1 MYIFKRHIHATYEAP
16 YIWCVSAFQRYRK
29 PLPMSKTF
37 IIDALRLHLKA
48 RNITYKELA
57 DAIGLSEVSVKRLFT
72 GGDCGLERLEQICQY
87 LHLEFADL
95 FKTTPRK
102 RKLITRLNLA
112 QEEEFAQDKKLL
124 MVAVCALNHWP
135 VADIHKHLQLT
146 RGQVQALL
154 KRLDDMGF
162 LEVQASDRYR
172 LLVASSF
179 GWISSGPIMRMV
191 RSFSDDFFNDGFDGD
206 GEILR
211 IMNMRVSRKAQEQL
225 KARLEQIALE
235 YEDQARADSHLPLED
250 RPPLSVCIAV
260 RTWVPKFMSDLYR
273 LEASPKQA
281 MKGKADKK
289 APAKPVKKLIKT
301 STKSE

>member
-1 MYIFKRHIHATYEAP
+1 
-16 YIWCVSAFQRYRK
+16 
-29 PLPMSKTF
+29 MSKTY

-57 DAIGLSEVSVKRLFT
+57 QAIGLSEVSVKRLFS
-72 GGDCGLERLEQICQY
+72 GGDCGLDRLEQICQY
-87 LHLEFADL
+87 LHLEFSDL
-95 FKTTPRK
+95 FKITPRK
-102 RKLITRLNLA
+102 RKLITRLSLA
-112 QEEEFAQDKKLL
+112 QEQEFAKDQKLL

-135 VADIHKHLQLT
+135 LADIHKHLQFT
-146 RGQVQALL
+146 RGQVQELL

-179 GWISSGPIMRMV
+179 GWISGGPIMQMV
-191 RSFSDDFFNDGFDGD
+191 QSVSDDFFNDRFEGN

-211 IMNMRVSRKAQEQL
+211 IMNMRVSRNAQEQL

-235 YEDQARADSHLPLED
+235 YEDQARADAHLPLQD

-260 RTWVPKFMSDLYR
+260 RTWVPKFMRDLYR
-273 LEASPKQA
+273 LQAQPKPPSTSTQTAKASKTRQKPRQP
-281 MKGKADKK
+281 
-289 APAKPVKKLIKT
+289 PAKKQVKP
-301 STKSE
+301 STKPE

>member
-1 MYIFKRHIHATYEAP
+1 
-16 YIWCVSAFQRYRK
+16 
-29 PLPMSKTF
+29 MSKTYIF
-37 IIDALRLHLKA
+37 DALRLHLKA

-57 DAIGLSEVSVKRLFT
+57 HAIGLSEISVKRLFT

-87 LHLEFADL
+87 LHLEFSDL
-95 FKTTPRK
+95 FKATPRK

-112 QEEEFAQDKKLL
+112 QEEEFAKDKKLL

-146 RGQVQALL
+146 RCQVQELL

-179 GWISSGPIMRMV
+179 GWISGGPIMQMV
-191 RSFSDDFFNDGFDGD
+191 QSVSDDFFNDGFDGE

-235 YEDQARADSHLPLED
+235 YEDQARADSHLPLQD

-260 RTWVPKFMSDLYR
+260 RTWVPKFMRDLYR
-273 LEASPKQA
+273 LEASAKQPV
-281 MKGKADKK
+281 KVKAEKK
-289 APAKPVKKLIKT
+289 PPAKPVKKLSQS
-301 STKSE
+301 STKPE

>member
-1 MYIFKRHIHATYEAP
+1 
-16 YIWCVSAFQRYRK
+16 
-29 PLPMSKTF
+29 MSKTF

-112 QEEEFAQDKKLL
+112 QEEELAQDKKLL
-124 MVAVCALNHWP
+124 MVAVCALNHWQ

-146 RGQVQALL
+146 RSQVQELL
-154 KRLDDMGF
+154 KRLDGTGF

-179 GWISSGPIMRMV
+179 GWISGGPIMQMV
-191 RSFSDDFFNDGFDGD
+191 QSVSDEFFNDAFDGD
-206 GEILR
+206 GEILK

-225 KARLEQIALE
+225 KARLEQIAVE
-235 YEDQARADSHLPLED
+235 YEDQARADAHLPLQD

-260 RTWVPKFMSDLYR
+260 RTWVPKFMRDLYR
-273 LEASPKQA
+273 LEARTKLPA
-281 MKGKADKK
+281 MGKGY
-289 APAKPVKKLIKT
+289 
-301 STKSE
+301 KSA

>member
-1 MYIFKRHIHATYEAP
+1 MIARVGQAFINLHRKRL
-16 YIWCVSAFQRYRK
+16 R
-29 PLPMSKTF
+29 MSKTYV
-37 IIDALRLHLKA
+37 IDTLRLHLKA

-57 DAIGLSEVSVKRLFT
+57 DAIGLSEISIKRLFT
-72 GGDCGLERLEQICQY
+72 GGDCGLDRLEQICQY
-87 LHLEFADL
+87 LHLEFSDL

-102 RKLITRLNLA
+102 RKLITRLSLA

-124 MVAVCALNHWP
+124 MVAVCVLNHWA

-146 RGQVQALL
+146 RGQVQTLL

-179 GWISSGPIMRMV
+179 GWISGGPIMQMV
-191 RSFSDDFFNDGFDGD
+191 RSFSDDFFNDAFEGD

-211 IMNMRVSRKAQEQL
+211 IMNVRVSPKAQQQL
-225 KARLEQIALE
+225 TARLEQIALE
-235 YEDQARADSHLPLED
+235 YEDQARADSYLPLED

-273 LEASPKQA
+273 LEEKPKQKFKQA
-281 MKGKADKK
+281 AKEKATRKV
-289 APAKPVKKLIKT
+289 PAKTVKKSIKRT
-301 STKSE
+301 LKPK

>member
-1 MYIFKRHIHATYEAP
+1 
-16 YIWCVSAFQRYRK
+16 
-29 PLPMSKTF
+29 MSKTY

-57 DAIGLSEVSVKRLFT
+57 QAIGLSEVSVKRLFT
-72 GGDCGLERLEQICQY
+72 GGDCGLDRLEQICQY
-87 LHLEFADL
+87 LHLEFSDL
-95 FKTTPRK
+95 FKITPRK
-102 RKLITRLNLA
+102 RKLITRLSLA
-112 QEEEFAQDKKLL
+112 QEQEFAKDQKLL

-135 VADIHKHLQLT
+135 LADIHKHLQFT
-146 RGQVQALL
+146 RGQVQELL

-179 GWISSGPIMRMV
+179 GWISGGPIMQMV
-191 RSFSDDFFNDGFDGD
+191 QSVSDDFFNDRFEGN

-211 IMNMRVSRKAQEQL
+211 IMNMRVSRNAQEQL

-235 YEDQARADSHLPLED
+235 YEDQARADAHLPLQD

-260 RTWVPKFMSDLYR
+260 RTWVPKFMRDLYR
-273 LEASPKQA
+273 LQAQPKLPSTGTQSAKASKTRPKPPQPPA
-281 MKGKADKK
+281 QKQTKRS
-289 APAKPVKKLIKT
+289 AKP
-301 STKSE
+301 E

>member
-1 MYIFKRHIHATYEAP
+1 
-16 YIWCVSAFQRYRK
+16 
-29 PLPMSKTF
+29 MSKSY

-57 DAIGLSEVSVKRLFT
+57 HAIGLSEVSVKRLFT
-72 GGDCGLERLEQICQY
+72 GGDCGLDRLEQICQY
-87 LHLEFADL
+87 LHLEFSDL

-102 RKLITRLNLA
+102 RKLIRHLSLA
-112 QEEEFAQDKKLL
+112 QEKEFAQDPKLL
-124 MVAVCALNHWP
+124 MAAVCALTHWP

-146 RGQVQALL
+146 RSQVQVLL

-179 GWISSGPIMRMV
+179 SWISGGPIMQMV
-191 RSFSDDFFNDGFDGD
+191 QSVSDDFFSDGFDGA

-211 IMNMRVSRKAQEQL
+211 IMNMRVSRQAQEQL

-235 YEDQARADSHLPLED
+235 YEDQARADSHLPLEE

-260 RTWVPKFMSDLYR
+260 RTWVPKFMRDLYR
-273 LEASPKQA
+273 LEPRAKSEPKTSPKA
-281 MKGKADKK
+281 AD
-289 APAKPVKKLIKT
+289 VI
-301 STKSE
+301 TKRSLKRSLNPD

>member
-1 MYIFKRHIHATYEAP
+1 
-16 YIWCVSAFQRYRK
+16 
-29 PLPMSKTF
+29 MSKTY

-48 RNITYKELA
+48 RNITYKELGQ
-57 DAIGLSEVSVKRLFT
+57 AIGLSEPSIKRLFT
-72 GGDCGLERLEQICQY
+72 GGDCGLDRLEQICRY
-87 LHLEFADL
+87 LHLEFSDL

-102 RKLITRLNLA
+102 RKLIRHLSLA
-112 QEEEFAQDKKLL
+112 QEQEFAQDHKLL
-124 MVAVCALNHWP
+124 MVAVCALTHWP

-146 RGQVQALL
+146 RTQVQQLL

-179 GWISSGPIMRMV
+179 GWISGGPIMQMV
-191 RSFSDDFFNDGFDGD
+191 QSVSDDFFNDGFDGE

-225 KARLEQIALE
+225 KARLEQVALE
-235 YEDQARADSHLPLED
+235 YEDQARADAHLPLEE

-260 RTWVPKFMSDLYR
+260 RTWVPKFMRDLYR
-273 LEASPKQA
+273 LELR
-281 MKGKADKK
+281 
-289 APAKPVKKLIKT
+289 AKPGKKLEASASQKLKKQLDKPIKRA
-301 STKSE
+301 TKSE

>member
-1 MYIFKRHIHATYEAP
+1 
-16 YIWCVSAFQRYRK
+16 
-29 PLPMSKTF
+29 MSKTY

-48 RNITYKELA
+48 RNVTYKELA
-57 DAIGLSEVSVKRLFT
+57 QAIELSEVSVKRLFA
-72 GGDCGLERLEQICQY
+72 GGDCGLQRLEQICQY

-102 RKLITRLNLA
+102 RKLITRLRLE
-112 QEEEFAQDKKLL
+112 QEQEFAQDKKLL

-135 VADIHKHLQLT
+135 VADIHKHLKFT

-162 LEVQASDRYR
+162 LEVQACDRYR

-179 GWISSGPIMRMV
+179 GWISGGPIMQMV
-191 RSFSDDFFNDGFDGD
+191 QSVSDDFFHDRFEGN

-211 IMNMRVSRKAQEQL
+211 IMNMRVSRKAQEKL
-225 KARLEQIALE
+225 KARLEHIALE
-235 YEDQARADSHLPLED
+235 YEDQARADAHLPLID

-260 RTWVPKFMSDLYR
+260 RTWAPKFMRDLYR
-273 LEASPKQA
+273 LNTDDEHPTKQR
-281 MKGKADKK
+281 MQ
-289 APAKPVKKLIKT
+289 
-301 STKSE
+301 EN

>member
-1 MYIFKRHIHATYEAP
+1 
-16 YIWCVSAFQRYRK
+16 
-29 PLPMSKTF
+29 MSKTY

-57 DAIGLSEVSVKRLFT
+57 QAIGLSEVSVKRLFT
-72 GGDCGLERLEQICQY
+72 GGDCGLDRLEQICQY
-87 LHLEFADL
+87 LHLEFSDL
-95 FKTTPRK
+95 FKITPRK
-102 RKLITRLNLA
+102 RKLITRLSLA
-112 QEEEFAQDKKLL
+112 QEQEFAKDQKLL

-135 VADIHKHLQLT
+135 LADIHKHLQFT
-146 RGQVQALL
+146 RSQVQELL

-179 GWISSGPIMRMV
+179 GWISGGPIMQMV
-191 RSFSDDFFNDGFDGD
+191 QSVSDDFFNDRFEGN

-211 IMNMRVSRKAQEQL
+211 IMNMRVSRNAQEQL

-235 YEDQARADSHLPLED
+235 YEDQARADAHLPLQD

-260 RTWVPKFMSDLYR
+260 RTWVPKFMRDLYR
-273 LEASPKQA
+273 LQAQPKPPSTSTQAAKASKTRPKPPQPPAQKQA
-281 MKGKADKK
+281 KRS
-289 APAKPVKKLIKT
+289 AKP
-301 STKSE
+301 E

>member
-1 MYIFKRHIHATYEAP
+1 VSKTYIF
-16 YIWCVSAFQRYRK
+16 
-29 PLPMSKTF
+29 
-37 IIDALRLHLKA
+37 DALRLHLKA

-57 DAIGLSEVSVKRLFT
+57 HAIGLSEPSIKRLFS
-72 GGDCGLERLEQICQY
+72 GGDCGIDRLEQICKY

-102 RKLITRLNLA
+102 RKLINRLSLA
-112 QEEEFAQDKKLL
+112 QEHEFAQDKKLL
-124 MVAVCALNHWP
+124 MIAVCAPNHWR
-135 VADIHKHLQLT
+135 VADMHKYLQFT
-146 RGQVQALL
+146 GSQVQDLL

-179 GWISSGPIMRMV
+179 GWISGGPIMQMV
-191 RSFSDDFFNDGFDGD
+191 QSVSDDFFNGGFEGN

-235 YEDQARADSHLPLED
+235 YEDQARADAQLPLEE

-260 RTWVPKFMSDLYR
+260 RTWVPKFMRDLYR
-273 LEASPKQA
+273 LELR
-281 MKGKADKK
+281 
-289 APAKPVKKLIKT
+289 AKPGRKPEISVRKQTQKQSSKPTKRSI
-301 STKSE
+301 KSE

>member
-1 MYIFKRHIHATYEAP
+1 
-16 YIWCVSAFQRYRK
+16 
-29 PLPMSKTF
+29 MSKTY

-48 RNITYKELA
+48 RNITYKELGQ
-57 DAIGLSEVSVKRLFT
+57 AIGLSEVSIKRLFT
-72 GGDCGLERLEQICQY
+72 GGDCGLDRLEQICRY

-102 RKLITRLNLA
+102 RKLIRHLSLA
-112 QEEEFAQDKKLL
+112 QEQEFAQDHKLL
-124 MVAVCALNHWP
+124 MVAVCALTHWP

-146 RGQVQALL
+146 RTQVQQLL

-179 GWISSGPIMRMV
+179 GWISGGPIMQMV
-191 RSFSDDFFNDGFDGD
+191 QSVSDDFFNDGFDGD

-225 KARLEQIALE
+225 KARLEQVALE
-235 YEDQARADSHLPLED
+235 YEDQARADAHLPLED

-260 RTWVPKFMSDLYR
+260 RTWVPKFMRDLYR
-273 LEASPKQA
+273 LELRAKPSRKPEALAPKQL
-281 MKGKADKK
+281 KKQLDK
-289 APAKPVKKLIKT
+289 PIKR

>member
-1 MYIFKRHIHATYEAP
+1 
-16 YIWCVSAFQRYRK
+16 
-29 PLPMSKTF
+29 MSKIY

-57 DAIGLSEVSVKRLFT
+57 HAIGLSEISVKRLFA
-72 GGDCGLERLEQICQY
+72 GGDCGLDRLEQICQH

-102 RKLITRLNLA
+102 RKLITHLSFE
-112 QEEEFAQDKKLL
+112 QEQEFAQHKKLL
-124 MVAVCALNHWP
+124 MVAVCAINHWQ
-135 VADIHKHLQLT
+135 VADMHKHLQFT
-146 RGQVQALL
+146 RSQVQTLL

-162 LEVQASDRYR
+162 LELQTSGRYR

-179 GWISSGPIMRMV
+179 GWISGGPIMQMV
-191 RSFSDDFFNDGFDGD
+191 QSVSDDFFHDRFEGN

-211 IMNMRVSRKAQEQL
+211 IMNMRVSRKAQVQL

-235 YEDQARADSHLPLED
+235 YEDQARADAHLPLED

-260 RTWVPKFMSDLYR
+260 RTWIPKFMQDLYR
-273 LEASPKQA
+273 LEVTENHSDEQQA
-281 MKGKADKK
+281 
-289 APAKPVKKLIKT
+289 AK
-301 STKSE
+301 

>member
-1 MYIFKRHIHATYEAP
+1 
-16 YIWCVSAFQRYRK
+16 
-29 PLPMSKTF
+29 MSKTY

-57 DAIGLSEVSVKRLFT
+57 QAIGLSEVSVKRLFT
-72 GGDCGLERLEQICQY
+72 GGDCGLDRLEQICQY
-87 LHLEFADL
+87 LHLEFRDL

-102 RKLITRLNLA
+102 RKLITRLSLA
-112 QEEEFAQDKKLL
+112 QEHEFANDQKLL

-135 VADIHKHLQLT
+135 VADIHKHLQFT
-146 RGQVQALL
+146 RNQVQALL

-162 LEVQASDRYR
+162 LEVQASDRYQ

-179 GWISSGPIMRMV
+179 GWISGGPIMQMV
-191 RSFSDDFFNDGFDGD
+191 QSVSDDFFNDGFEGN
-206 GEILR
+206 GEILK

-235 YEDQARADSHLPLED
+235 YEDQARADAHLPLEE

-260 RTWVPKFMSDLYR
+260 RTWVPKFMRDLYR
-273 LEASPKQA
+273 LEARTKQTS
-281 MKGKADKK
+281 KGKADKSASK
-289 APAKPVKKLIKT
+289 ITPKTAYKPVKKLSKP
-301 STKSE
+301 SAKPE

>member
-1 MYIFKRHIHATYEAP
+1 
-16 YIWCVSAFQRYRK
+16 V
-29 PLPMSKTF
+29 SKTY

-48 RNITYKELA
+48 RNITYKELGQ
-57 DAIGLSEVSVKRLFT
+57 AIGLSEVSIKRLFT
-72 GGDCGLERLEQICQY
+72 GGDCGLDRLEQICRY

-102 RKLITRLNLA
+102 RKLIRHLSLA
-112 QEEEFAQDKKLL
+112 QEQEFAQDHKLL
-124 MVAVCALNHWP
+124 MVAVCALTHWP

-146 RGQVQALL
+146 RTQVQQLL

-179 GWISSGPIMRMV
+179 GWISGGPIMQMV
-191 RSFSDDFFNDGFDGD
+191 QSVSDDFFNDGFDGD

-225 KARLEQIALE
+225 KARLEQVALE
-235 YEDQARADSHLPLED
+235 YEDQARADAHLPLED

-260 RTWVPKFMSDLYR
+260 RTWVPKFMRDLYR
-273 LEASPKQA
+273 LELRAKPSRKPEALAPKQL
-281 MKGKADKK
+281 KKQLDK
-289 APAKPVKKLIKT
+289 PIKR

>member
-1 MYIFKRHIHATYEAP
+1 
-16 YIWCVSAFQRYRK
+16 
-29 PLPMSKTF
+29 MSKTY

-57 DAIGLSEVSVKRLFT
+57 QAIGLSEVSVKRLFT
-72 GGDCGLERLEQICQY
+72 GGDCGLDRLEQICQY
-87 LHLEFADL
+87 LHLEFSDL
-95 FKTTPRK
+95 FKITPRK
-102 RKLITRLNLA
+102 RKLITRLSLA
-112 QEEEFAQDKKLL
+112 QEQEFAKDQKLL

-135 VADIHKHLQLT
+135 LADIHKHLQFT
-146 RGQVQALL
+146 RSQVQELL

-179 GWISSGPIMRMV
+179 GWISGGPIMQMV
-191 RSFSDDFFNDGFDGD
+191 QSVSDDFFNDRFEGN

-211 IMNMRVSRKAQEQL
+211 IMNMRVSRNAQEQL

-235 YEDQARADSHLPLED
+235 YEDQARADAHLPLQD

-260 RTWVPKFMSDLYR
+260 RTWVPKFMRDLYR
-273 LEASPKQA
+273 LQAQPKPPSTSTQAAKAGKTRPKPPQPPAQKQA
-281 MKGKADKK
+281 KRS
-289 APAKPVKKLIKT
+289 AKP
-301 STKSE
+301 E

>member
-1 MYIFKRHIHATYEAP
+1 
-16 YIWCVSAFQRYRK
+16 
-29 PLPMSKTF
+29 MSKTY

-48 RNITYKELA
+48 RNITYKELGQ
-57 DAIGLSEVSVKRLFT
+57 AIGLSEPSIKRLFT
-72 GGDCGLERLEQICQY
+72 GGDCGLDRLEQICQY
-87 LHLEFADL
+87 LHLEFSDL

-102 RKLITRLNLA
+102 RKLIARLSLA
-112 QEEEFAQDKKLL
+112 QEQEFANDKKLL

-135 VADIHKHLQLT
+135 VADIYKHLQFT
-146 RGQVQALL
+146 RSQVQALL

-179 GWISSGPIMRMV
+179 GWISGGPIMQMV
-191 RSFSDDFFNDGFDGD
+191 QSVSDDFFNDGFEGN
-206 GEILR
+206 GELLR

-235 YEDQARADSHLPLED
+235 YEDQARADAHLPLEE

-260 RTWVPKFMSDLYR
+260 RTWVPKFMRDLYK
-273 LEASPKQA
+273 LEPRAKPGRKPEISATKQA
-281 MKGKADKK
+281 QKQLNKRTKR
-289 APAKPVKKLIKT
+289 

>member
-1 MYIFKRHIHATYEAP
+1 
-16 YIWCVSAFQRYRK
+16 
-29 PLPMSKTF
+29 MSKTY

-57 DAIGLSEVSVKRLFT
+57 QAIGLSEPSIKRLFT
-72 GGDCGLERLEQICQY
+72 GGDCGLDRLEQICQY
-87 LHLEFADL
+87 LHLEFSDL

-102 RKLITRLNLA
+102 RKLITRLSLA
-112 QEEEFAQDKKLL
+112 QEQEFATDQKLL

-135 VADIHKHLQLT
+135 VADIHKHLQFT
-146 RGQVQALL
+146 RSQVQELL
-154 KRLDDMGF
+154 KRLGDMGF

-179 GWISSGPIMRMV
+179 GWISGGPIMQMV
-191 RSFSDDFFNDGFDGD
+191 QSVSDDFFNDGFEGN

-235 YEDQARADSHLPLED
+235 YEDQARADAHLPLEE

-260 RTWVPKFMSDLYR
+260 RTWVPKFMRDLYR
-273 LEASPKQA
+273 LELR
-281 MKGKADKK
+281 
-289 APAKPVKKLIKT
+289 AKPGRKPEISATQKT
-301 STKSE
+301 QKQPSKQTKRSTKSE

>member
-1 MYIFKRHIHATYEAP
+1 
-16 YIWCVSAFQRYRK
+16 
-29 PLPMSKTF
+29 MSKTY

-57 DAIGLSEVSVKRLFT
+57 HAIGLSEPSIKRLFT
-72 GGDCGLERLEQICQY
+72 GGDCGLDRLEQICQY
-87 LHLEFADL
+87 LHLEFSDL

-102 RKLITRLNLA
+102 RKLITRLSLA
-112 QEEEFAQDKKLL
+112 QEQEFAKDQKLL

-135 VADIHKHLQLT
+135 VADIHKHLQFT
-146 RGQVQALL
+146 RSQVQELL
-154 KRLDDMGF
+154 KQLDDMGF

-179 GWISSGPIMRMV
+179 GWISGGPIMQMV
-191 RSFSDDFFNDGFDGD
+191 QNVSDDFFNDGFDGE

-225 KARLEQIALE
+225 KARLEQVALE
-235 YEDQARADSHLPLED
+235 YEDQARADAHLPLEE

-260 RTWVPKFMSDLYR
+260 RTWVPKFMRDLYR
-273 LEASPKQA
+273 LELR
-281 MKGKADKK
+281 
-289 APAKPVKKLIKT
+289 AKPGRKPETSAPKKLKKQLDKPIKRA
-301 STKSE
+301 TKSE